1 MYMLEKEIKKEGH
14 YVKKYF
20 SAICVVMMVG
30 ILSFLC
36 ISCSDLN
43 TPPDKNTVQQV
54 FDDHYEEIM
63 SLFSFMET
71 SEYNHI
77 SISDA
82 SGTIF
87 ADFSH
92 VQIQD
97 NDVCNAIKHLLKKG
111 PYLHISKIDKTVI
124 MRQWTG
130 LQDIGCGVLYSQNIE
145 ESIDVEFITELIPL
159 SEEGWFYYISD
170 YNAWRT
176 GQRASID

>member
-1 MYMLEKEIKKEGH
+1 M
-14 YVKKYF
+14 KKYF
-20 SAICVVMMVG
+20 SAVCVVMMAV

-43 TPPDKNTVQQV
+43 TPPEKKTVQQV
-54 FDDHYEEIM
+54 FDEHYEDIM
-63 SLFSFMET
+63 LLFSFMEA

-97 NDVCNAIKHLLKKG
+97 NDVCNAIEHLLKKG
-111 PYLHISKIDKTVI
+111 PYIKIAKLDGTIS
-124 MRQWTG
+124 MLQWTG

-145 ESIDVEFITELIPL
+145 ESIEVEFVTELIPL
-159 SEEGWFYYISD
+159 SEDGWFYYVSD
-170 YNAWRT
+170 YNAWRV